1 MNPLSL
7 PGNYAPPASGEEGEE
22 LCPLPSVP
30 AGAVETE
37 GMCRPC
43 LAVRGVRAHPG
54 AARSGCGAGQ
64 GCPCCPQHPG
74 TRCSEAERGW
84 AHPAVTRSGPCHLE
98 LSLVTLQ
105 GRSRGSQLIP
115 NSVARCSCLG
125 PSAPCII
132 SPSLRSPCRDPL
144 KHPVFPEQPLPPH
157 LQFSPRHPTT
167 SLPQSQ
173 DVFPVSYRN
182 ISVWY
187 VPPFHTRI
195 PVDFS
200 CLSSCPGR
208 AAPCLS
214 NEVFLGFHL
223 CKGVQWIG
231 KAPQEC

>member
-1 MNPLSL
+1 
-7 PGNYAPPASGEEGEE
+7 
-22 LCPLPSVP
+22 
-30 AGAVETE
+30 
-37 GMCRPC
+37 MCRPC

-144 KHPVFPEQPLPPH
+144 KHPVFPEQPPPSH
-157 LQFSPRHPTT
+157 LQFLSST
-167 SLPQSQ
+167 SHHK
-173 DVFPVSYRN
+173 FAT
-182 ISVWY
+182 
-187 VPPFHTRI
+187 VPGC
-195 PVDFS
+195 FS
-200 CLSSCPGR
+200 CVLQKYQCLVCAPFPYTHPSGFQLLVLLPRKSSPIS
-208 AAPCLS
+208 L
-214 NEVFLGFHL
+214 
-223 CKGVQWIG
+223 Q
-231 KAPQEC
+231 